1 MHFHW
6 SVVQYLFLATV
17 LLHVFT
23 ALFVTSLVHALSLGL
38 ERHLQSLQ
46 CRETAAIKNN
56 PSLIGSYS
64 LSL

>member
-1 MHFHW
+1 MYVHW

-17 LLHVFT
+17 LLCVFI
-23 ALFVTSLVHALSLGL
+23 ALFVTFLAHTLSLGL
-38 ERHLQSLQ
+38 ARHLQSLQ
-46 CRETAAIKNN
+46 CTETTATKNN